1 MEAFS
6 NSLAR
11 GCTMKRIS
19 TMIAMFLAV
28 AVLTLPWTSQARAQ
42 NVLSYVAHA
51 GSDANNCNS
60 PATACST
67 FTGALAKTIDTGTI
81 SCADAGYFGYTTIS
95 KSVTIDCLAGGGG
108 ANAQQFTID
117 AAGNLAGV

>member
-1 MEAFS
+1 MNWRGPQVADRHFRRNCFLPGGWATMEAFS

-19 TMIAMFLAV
+19 TMIALFLAV

-95 KSVTIDCLAGGGG
+95 KSVT
-108 ANAQQFTID
+108 
-117 AAGNLAGV
+117 